1 MAASDLYARIHDAVR
16 DIPPGRVAAYGQVAA
31 LVEGCGPRQVG
42 YALHA
47 LPDVHDVPWHRVLNA
62 RGEISLGGES
72 GAMQRRLLEAEGVE
86 FDGRGRLDMG
96 RFGWTAP

>member
-42 YALHA
+42 Y
-47 LPDVHDVPWHRVLNA
+47 
-62 RGEISLGGES
+62 
-72 GAMQRRLLEAEGVE
+72 
-86 FDGRGRLDMG
+86 
-96 RFGWTAP
+96 